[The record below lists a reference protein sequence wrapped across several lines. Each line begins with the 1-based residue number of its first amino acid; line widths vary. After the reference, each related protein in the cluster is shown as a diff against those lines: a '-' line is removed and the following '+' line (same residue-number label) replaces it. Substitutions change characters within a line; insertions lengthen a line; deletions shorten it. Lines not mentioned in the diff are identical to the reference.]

1 MKPLRLV
8 GYLFLVGTALLAGG
22 RGGPR
27 ELVAGVPPAEGNAA
41 SSACRECWDD
51 WDDYG
56 AYHFFYG
63 ESCGHLK
70 CGECDPSISPPS
82 GGTGCHTYGDPYW
95 GLTCLEGHRNC
106 TNGFA
111 AVSRDAL
118 ERAVRGGDAV
128 GVARLLQGNVGLIAL
143 DRLGNDIVVLQSCE
157 EGKNGMSIVLGRALM
172 DAVVKL
178 ADGRAVDPT

>member
-1 MKPLRLV
+1 
-8 GYLFLVGTALLAGG
+8 
-22 RGGPR
+22 
-27 ELVAGVPPAEGNAA
+27 
-41 SSACRECWDD
+41 
-51 WDDYG
+51 
-56 AYHFFYG
+56 
-63 ESCGHLK
+63 
-70 CGECDPSISPPS
+70 
-82 GGTGCHTYGDPYW
+82 
-95 GLTCLEGHRNC
+95 
-106 TNGFA
+106 
-111 AVSRDAL
+111 VSRDAL